1 MDHGSLSEL
10 KVSELRELCR
20 ERRLLV
26 SGKKAD
32 LIQRIL
38 EDEGLAEPIESPAP
52 AVSTTPQDRDEMD
65 DAIDRLLARHSGEEP
80 TEIPPDLPPAPL
92 PEPLPEAP
100 ESMPQPPPPV
110 EEVLEAEV
118 LEADIVEEA
127 ETVEVPETIQVI
139 PPAPAIEEESALI
152 LDEEASGI
160 LILDKEEV
168 DPWTTGV
175 IPEEDS
181 VLLADELASDS
192 DSEASITITIPS
204 LRSIELSAKQVAAI
218 AVVGLIIVAA
228 GIAIYV
234 QQESVFR
241 ARELRYG
248 DSMQFVIHSSSI
260 SIEGDDMVSI
270 FRDAAGG
277 ALDDACGEIN
287 VVISTGSGSILIR
300 KGTADDILHPMDAQ
314 YSGAVSALDAFG
326 RYHLTAE
333 KVLTHDLSI
342 DLSGKTWRNP
352 GECGNQGWFLEDNSL
367 DMTSRSWTDIGDRE
381 MIKTRTDLTLR
392 DVDDKPTT
400 LEAATFG
407 LEAISGLDIVGSYI
421 LFPLTPIDLYAFF
434 GEREL
439 RAGSNSEESDKWS
452 WSVDEEI
459 NDPNHGLVYLISLSH
474 KEFDI
479 CNGHVR
485 IDLKVK
491 KGVPWPVSQEASII
505 VDKSQGTSECG
516 LVESTLS
523 DAAMP
528 DGRITIQLSMR
539 ATNNHAGTRSIDW
552 GVGYTSKPGPGEDRP
567 STSAQRS
574 WGVAMPDESDTRVWD
589 IEAALQCT
597 LANHPSSG
605 AALAVESGGYIWKAS
620 TKQVDSEQEWNLSW
634 VADDDRTGLTIVRK
648 QDDGCALVV
657 DRNTQNEAVKWN
669 RNAIPDTLTM
679 SVLENRILA
688 SARYPDLN
696 PLISDGAGG
705 WHSESEYGYILSVT
719 HENDIFDF
727 IPSSFAEGTVNVG
740 VERTWTEGNKEHSVS
755 FAMDAENGRMLGWF
769 HIY

>member
-1 MDHGSLSEL
+1 MLFRS
-10 KVSELRELCR
+10 
-20 ERRLLV
+20 
-26 SGKKAD
+26 KKAD

-38 EDEGLAEPIESPAP
+38 EDEGLAEPIESLAP

-65 DAIDRLLARHSGEEP
+65 DAIDRLLARVSGEEP
-80 TEIPPDLPPAPL
+80 TEIPPDSPPAPL

-287 VVISTGSGSILIR
+287 AVISTGSGSILIR

-333 KVLTHDLSI
+333 KV
-342 DLSGKTWRNP
+342 
-352 GECGNQGWFLEDNSL
+352 
-367 DMTSRSWTDIGDRE
+367 DR
-381 MIKTRTDLTLR
+381 K
-392 DVDDKPTT
+392 
-400 LEAATFG
+400 
-407 LEAISGLDIVGSYI
+407 
-421 LFPLTPIDLYAFF
+421 
-434 GEREL
+434 
-439 RAGSNSEESDKWS
+439 
-452 WSVDEEI
+452 SV
-459 NDPNHGLVYLISLSH
+459 V
-474 KEFDI
+474 
-479 CNGHVR
+479 
-485 IDLKVK
+485 
-491 KGVPWPVSQEASII
+491 
-505 VDKSQGTSECG
+505 
-516 LVESTLS
+516 
-523 DAAMP
+523 
-528 DGRITIQLSMR
+528 
-539 ATNNHAGTRSIDW
+539 
-552 GVGYTSKPGPGEDRP
+552 
-567 STSAQRS
+567 
-574 WGVAMPDESDTRVWD
+574 
-589 IEAALQCT
+589 
-597 LANHPSSG
+597 
-605 AALAVESGGYIWKAS
+605 
-620 TKQVDSEQEWNLSW
+620 
-634 VADDDRTGLTIVRK
+634 
-648 QDDGCALVV
+648 
-657 DRNTQNEAVKWN
+657 
-669 RNAIPDTLTM
+669 
-679 SVLENRILA
+679 
-688 SARYPDLN
+688 
-696 PLISDGAGG
+696 
-705 WHSESEYGYILSVT
+705 
-719 HENDIFDF
+719 
-727 IPSSFAEGTVNVG
+727 
-740 VERTWTEGNKEHSVS
+740 
-755 FAMDAENGRMLGWF
+755 
-769 HIY
+769 